1 MAALS
6 VSGFGS
12 LGDPAFHLPMPG
24 LYADIEMAL
33 GYVAF
38 NDEFLDAPP
47 DVRVSVI
54 QQWLRGLNAERNAA
68 VVEMFRAFA
77 APLRGMSIVEQIER
91 FRQHCAREG
100 IECPADLPLL
110 LQRY

>member
-12 LGDPAFHLPMPG
+12 LGDHAFHMPMPG
-24 LYADIEMAL
+24 LYADIEAAC
-33 GYVAF
+33 GSVAF
-38 NDEFLDAPP
+38 NDEFLDASPE
-47 DVRVSVI
+47 VRVSVI
-54 QQWLRGLNAERNAA
+54 QQWLRGLNGERNAA
-68 VVEMFRAFA
+68 IVDMFRAFA
-77 APLRGMSIVEQIER
+77 APLKGASIVEQIER
-91 FRQHCAREG
+91 FRQSCARQG